1 MFGGVNEKGEL
12 QGTLRNLKLF
22 SQDGIVKYSEW
33 LKVDNA
39 MSGQPPCPR
48 IGHTLN
54 YLPSNKLLVVA
65 GGRNDTLA
73 KGQPSPFL
81 NDLYVYNLGVSLDKQ
96 QWYRVTLSDTL
107 GNKDQELLNKVCN
120 HTAAVWSDREH
131 FDKLIILGG
140 VQS

>member
-1 MFGGVNEKGEL
+1 M
-12 QGTLRNLKLF
+12 
-22 SQDGIVKYSEW
+22 
-33 LKVDNA
+33 
-39 MSGQPPCPR
+39 
-48 IGHTLN
+48 
-54 YLPSNKLLVVA
+54 A

-140 VQS
+140 VQSQKQVSAKGTVTWSPPSLNGQMYVLNITTKTFKNLYGFLLQ